1 VFETLKS
8 LSQLVYP
15 PYCLICKNPGA
26 EICQPCNDQWRRPIK
41 RQRVAGIPLYFS
53 QYYDEKNAN
62 LILAAKENGN
72 LIARNLLA
80 ISIHRALLHLVNDF
94 NISGEIGLVGI
105 PSRTAI
111 TRLRG
116 RTHIQDL
123 IENVIQINTIT
134 PIETRIQLRNLDIL
148 QTVKKMQDQ
157 SGLDK
162 KRRVSNMSGAYLA
175 NYPKSNLRK
184 LIIIDD
190 LITSGA
196 SIQAGITALSI
207 INLPP
212 IAAITACAVGAHLE

>member
-8 LSQLVYP
+8 LSQLIYP
-15 PYCLICKNPGA
+15 PYCLICKAPGA
-26 EICQPCNDQWRRPIK
+26 EICQSCNDQWRRPIK
-41 RQRVAGIPLYFS
+41 RQRIAGIPLYFS

-80 ISIHRALLHLVNDF
+80 ISIHRALLRLVNDF

-123 IENVIQINTIT
+123 IENVIQINTNMQIG
-134 PIETRIQLRNLDIL
+134 TRIQLRNLDIL
-148 QTVKKMQDQ
+148 QTIKRIQDQ
-157 SGLDK
+157 TGLDK
-162 KRRVSNMSGAYLA
+162 NTRVSNMSGAYLA
-175 NYPKSNLRK
+175 NYPESNLRK

-207 INLPP
+207 INLRP